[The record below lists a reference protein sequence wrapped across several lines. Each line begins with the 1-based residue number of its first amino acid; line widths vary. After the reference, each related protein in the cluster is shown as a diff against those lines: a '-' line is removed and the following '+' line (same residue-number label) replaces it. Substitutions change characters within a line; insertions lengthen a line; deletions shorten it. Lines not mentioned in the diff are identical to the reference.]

1 MLGSKATTSKKTSS
15 FRLFLSSTARKIRKT
30 SLPPTRTRAVFSLF
44 FFRRRA
50 LTPIE
55 SNRSRETLRSLT
67 PQSQARAESRN
78 NHKKKPHPTRNTNKN
93 ERQQL
98 CVCARA
104 RICVCACVFGEQRC
118 AVMNDALFPKVLL
131 SIFFVSTDKGAEPT
145 TAHKKKDKKTKKNK
159 KRILHFGCLGLFLSQ
174 GPNGVAALPRSS
186 IWTRRRRREKMYYTI
201 YIYMYTRVCVCVCVC
216 VCMSTII

>member
-104 RICVCACVFGEQRC
+104 RICACACVFGEQRC
-118 AVMNDALFPKVLL
+118 AVMNDALFPKVL
-131 SIFFVSTDKGAEPT
+131 SIFFVSKDKGAEPT
-145 TAHKKKDKKTKKNK
+145 TAHKKKDKKKQKKNK
-159 KRILHFGCLGLFLSQ
+159 RIIHGCLRLFLSQ
-174 GPNGVAALPRSS
+174 GPNGVAAPPRSS
-186 IWTRRRRREKMYYTI
+186 IWTRRRRREKM
-201 YIYMYTRVCVCVCVC
+201 
-216 VCMSTII
+216 

>member
-30 SLPPTRTRAVFSLF
+30 SLPPARVFSGASLSLSL

-98 CVCARA
+98 RVFVCARA
-104 RICVCACVFGEQRC
+104 FGEQRC
-118 AVMNDALFPKVLL
+118 AVMNDALFSKVL
-131 SIFFVSTDKGAEPT
+131 SIFFCVDGRTKEPA
-145 TAHKKKDKKTKKNK
+145 TAHKKKRQKNTQKKTKEEYYV
-159 KRILHFGCLGLFLSQ
+159 HGCLRLFLSQ
-174 GPNGVAALPRSS
+174 GPNGGAAPPRS
-186 IWTRRRRREKMYYTI
+186 RRFGREEDEEKKCTILYYI
-201 YIYMYTRVCVCVCVC
+201 YIYVHAYVCVCVC